1 MEFSLFADYFK
12 TEYVSN
18 HEKQLTI
25 DDELF
30 ETDSFPK
37 FSKKLKER
45 SVLIRDIY
53 LKNLALID
61 ELKAHLLEPIDEKRA
76 SLFYAILSYMY
87 EKECDDYYVMSL
99 IMDKLFPYFEEKNDY
114 GKLIMLNHMKAF
126 EYYESYGR
134 TGKEDFIKESC
145 NHYKKCIS
153 YKNHYQD
160 IQNEDER
167 LQIFI
172 AYSNLVAPFGQMKC
186 GTLDEVLD
194 IYHEVLEFYESDV
207 CKKDH
212 DKQSFIDSINQIKND
227 ILFLDESL
235 DQLTD
240 SQKETFFKIVD
251 ETSGDTDLEGNAFRA
266 KGKADL
272 YRGKIKPV
280 DAINKAI
287 DYLNSL
293 PTPDYKNDDETLLL
307 ILNYHNNGIDLY
319 ELLEKYIPKEEWVNY
334 TKRFI
339 DRVMKVHINI
349 PYSFYTQ
356 MMNNV
361 CQEFYRDSHSLIMN
375 KKDKMDFLL
384 KMILVRQPTTYM
396 HSLMVSR
403 IARTIASYLIKD
415 LPELFIGP
423 FDLNNKEDVINNKD
437 KVLDYI
443 ESAGLIHDVG
453 KCYIVDIINQ
463 QTRRLSDVEFALIKE
478 HPDMGLL
485 MIDKDI
491 DFKEYFDIILG
502 HHKYYNDLGGYPNT
516 FKKNESPYH
525 FYIDLITI
533 SDCIDAATDILGR
546 NYQNGK
552 NFDTLFQEFKQDKGI
567 KYNDII
573 VDYIGKHPKLYN
585 ELSSFTSI
593 GRENAYYEAYIN
605 ILNEKN

>member
-37 FSKKLKER
+37 FSQKLKER

-134 TGKEDFIKESC
+134 TGKEDFIKVSC

-153 YKNHYQD
+153 YKNHYKD

-172 AYSNLVAPFGQMKC
+172 AYSNLVAPFGQMKS

-212 DKQSFIDSINQIKND
+212 DKQSFIDSINQIKDD

-240 SQKETFFKIVD
+240 SQKEIFFKTVD

-463 QTRRLSDVEFALIKE
+463 QTRRLSDVEFGLIKE

-552 NFDTLFQEFKQDKGI
+552 NFDTLYQEFKQDKGI